1 MCAGIDAEAVQRDF
15 LKYTAQKIKADLRKY
30 HSELLEI
37 FRVDAKDRK
46 YQFWER
52 NPLSVELRTHAV
64 FLEKLEYIHANPVRA
79 GLCSFPEGYKYSPAG
94 LYQAGHDELGFLSH
108 YRD

>member
-1 MCAGIDAEAVQRDF
+1 VQRDF
-15 LKYTAQKIKADLRKY
+15 LKYTAQKIKADLRRY
-30 HSELLEI
+30 PPVVLEN

-64 FLEKLEYIHANPVRA
+64 FIQKLRYIHYNPVKA
-79 GLCSFPEGYKYSPAG
+79 GLCILPEEYKYSSAEFYLTG
-94 LYQAGHDELGFLSH
+94 VDKWGFLTH